1 MAAKRKAGKA
11 KGEQRTFEEAL
22 AELEKV
28 VAELESGEIPLEE
41 SIDLYERGIASFKRC
56 HELLRAAEKRIETLV
71 SDGRGGLKTEPF
83 EPEGGEDEAEE
94 PGEGGGL
101 FKE

>member
-11 KGEQRTFEEAL
+11 KGGGRTFEQAL

-41 SIDLYERGIASFKRC
+41 SIELYERGIASFKRC

-83 EPEGGEDEAEE
+83 EPGGDEDEAEGS
-94 PGEGGGL
+94 GEGGGL
-101 FKE
+101 FNE